1 MELNRRLAIENFS
14 NHSII
19 VNVINF
25 QHFHKIKCLTS
36 QTKLF
41 TKQEPNEVPKL
52 FGGVASVHS
61 GISSS
66 HSLRRR
72 SLLEPNGTGFN

>member
-1 MELNRRLAIENFS
+1 MKLNRRLAIENFS

-19 VNVINF
+19 VNVFNV
-25 QHFHKIKCLTS
+25 QHFRKSKCLPN

-41 TKQEPNEVPKL
+41 TKQKPNEVPKL
-52 FGGVASVHS
+52 FGGVDSVHS
-61 GISSS
+61 KISSF

-72 SLLEPNGTGFN
+72 SLLEPNGTGLN